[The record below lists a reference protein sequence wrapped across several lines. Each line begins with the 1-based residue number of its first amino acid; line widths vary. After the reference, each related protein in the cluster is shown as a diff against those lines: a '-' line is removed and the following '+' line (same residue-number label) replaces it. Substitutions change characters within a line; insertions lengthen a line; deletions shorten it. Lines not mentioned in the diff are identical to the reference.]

1 MVAPGRT
8 IDMRIGRHHHHDE
21 QRDERAAA
29 PVWQASKPV
38 WGEVTIDAP
47 KASDLAEHAPHAA

>member
-1 MVAPGRT
+1 
-8 IDMRIGRHHHHDE
+8 MRIGRHHDHDHPDDRE
-21 QRDERAAA
+21 AA

-47 KASDLAEHAPHAA
+47 KASELAHRTPHAA